1 MRWLICLVLLMG
13 TLFSLQMLEPAL
25 TQIEDGETFDIGTM
39 GPGQTV
45 EIQLHPK
52 VYEGGI
58 HEIGGNYDRAYAGEL
73 PDGWSSQPSKLY
85 GDPLQVKITADPY
98 TEEGVYTVPII
109 VEDEGDGEQLGT
121 FTFYLRIKVSEE
133 VMDFSVYPPE
143 KTAGIGQP
151 ARFQIT
157 VNNRG
162 NAGDTFKVSAEGVSK
177 WEFTK
182 MVYISPKSSKTITY
196 EVAGFEEE
204 TYSTLIT
211 VESSA
216 SSRVSESRAITLY
229 VYPDLLSDYKAVN
242 NGAMLFPVI
251 EAPIYAFVGLL
262 SNLW

>member
-1 MRWLICLVLLMG
+1 MRWLLCLALLAAP
-13 TLFSLQMLEPAL
+13 LFAIQMVEPAL
-25 TQIEDGETFDIGTM
+25 TNLEEGEIFDMGTM

-52 VYEGGI
+52 AYEGGI
-58 HEIGGNYDRAYAGEL
+58 HGIGGNYDRASAGEL
-73 PDGWSSQPSKLY
+73 PDGWSSKPSKLY
-85 GDPLQVKITADPY
+85 GDPLQVKITAGPY
-98 TEEGVYTVPII
+98 TEEGIYTIPII

-121 FTFYLRIKVSEE
+121 ATFYLRIKISEE

-143 KTAGIGQP
+143 KSAGIGQP

-182 MVYISPKSSKTITY
+182 LVYIPPKSSKTINY
-196 EVAGFEEE
+196 EVAGLEEE

-216 SSRVSESRAITLY
+216 SSRVSDSRAISLY

-242 NGAMLFPVI
+242 NGAMLFPII
-251 EAPIYAFVGLL
+251 EAPIYALVGLL

>member
-1 MRWLICLVLLMG
+1 MRWLICFVLLTG
-13 TLFSLQMLEPAL
+13 SLFSLQMVEPVL
-25 TQIEDGETFDIGTM
+25 TDISEGETIDMGTM

-58 HEIGGNYDRAYAGEL
+58 HGIGGNYDRAYISDL
-73 PDGWSSQPSKLY
+73 PQGWTSTPSKLY

-98 TEEGVYTVPII
+98 TEEGIYTIPVI

-121 FTFYLRIKVSEE
+121 ITFDLRIKISED
-133 VMDFSVYPPE
+133 VMDISVYPTE
-143 KTAGIGQP
+143 KSAGIGQP

-157 VNNRG
+157 INNRG
-162 NAGDTFKVSAEGVSK
+162 NAGDTFKVNAEGVSK

-182 MVYISPKSSKTITY
+182 LLYIPPKSSKTITY

-204 TYSTLIT
+204 TYSTLVT

-216 SSRVSESRAITLY
+216 SSRVSAFQAITLY

-242 NGAMLFPVI
+242 NGAMLFPII
-251 EAPIYAFVGLL
+251 EAPIYALVGLL

>member
-1 MRWLICLVLLMG
+1 MRWLICLVLLTG
-13 TLFSLQMLEPAL
+13 SLFSLQMVEPVL
-25 TQIEDGETFDIGTM
+25 TDISEGETIDMGTM
-39 GPGQTV
+39 GPGQTM

-58 HEIGGNYDRAYAGEL
+58 HGIGGNYDRAYVSD
-73 PDGWSSQPSKLY
+73 PPQGWTSTPSKLY

-98 TEEGVYTVPII
+98 TEEGIYTIPIT
-109 VEDEGDGEQLGT
+109 VEDEGNGEQLGT
-121 FTFYLRIKVSEE
+121 ITFYLRVKISED
-133 VMDFSVYPPE
+133 VMDISVYPKE
-143 KTAGIGQP
+143 KSAGIAQP

-157 VNNRG
+157 INNRG
-162 NAGDTFKVSAEGVSK
+162 NAGDTFKVNAEGVSK

-182 MVYISPKSSKTITY
+182 LLYIPPKSSKTITY

-216 SSRVSESRAITLY
+216 SSRVSAFQAITLY

-242 NGAMLFPVI
+242 NGAMLFPII
-251 EAPIYAFVGLL
+251 EAPIYAFMGLF